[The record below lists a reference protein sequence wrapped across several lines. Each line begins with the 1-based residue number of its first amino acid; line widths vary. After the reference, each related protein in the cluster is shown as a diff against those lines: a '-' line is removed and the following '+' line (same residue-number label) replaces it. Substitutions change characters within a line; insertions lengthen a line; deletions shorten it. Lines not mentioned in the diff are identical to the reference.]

1 VNNISEMVI
10 NWKWLSTQELDQ
22 NISDFIKDSGLSFF
36 AAYNEIVHKT
46 YLNDSDLF
54 KKLCDSFFR
63 LSASYI
69 DDNTKDIINR
79 FKSMADKDVEQFF
92 IETYRNHGKDEV
104 YRIYIFISDNE
115 LRNRMDRILSVASAK
130 FRKVDL
136 LKKLENWSSMD
147 DDSLRTQIEIEL
159 IGSGWTSSASHFAFV
174 RELYINITDDTLRN
188 RVDNILLAM
197 TEPEYLAS
205 GAMDACGRALYVC
218 VNLKLP
224 NYKAHFIKLIN
235 SIDDP
240 NDLSVRHIVNW
251 INIIL
256 KDCPVSEA
264 EEYLVK
270 QMDVVPLN
278 IVELLSNP
286 TKLDYQERNR
296 LTESLVTH
304 SVLKLV
310 NSQLADKFSKILKLQ

>member
-1 VNNISEMVI
+1 MNINETVLQ
-10 NWKWLSTQELDQ
+10 WKYLSSNELDKMIT
-22 NISDFIKDSGLSFF
+22 NFIEDSGLSFF

-63 LSASYI
+63 LSTNYI
-69 DDNTKDIINR
+69 DDNTKNIINR
-79 FKSMADKDVEQFF
+79 FKAMTDENIEQFF

-115 LRNRMDRILSVASAK
+115 LRNRIDRILSVASAK
-130 FRKVDL
+130 FREVDL
-136 LKKLENWSSMD
+136 IKKLENWSSID
-147 DDSLRTQIEIEL
+147 NDSLKTQIETEL

-174 RELYINITDDTLRN
+174 REFYVNITDDALRN
-188 RVDNILLAM
+188 RINNILLAM
-197 TEPEYLAS
+197 TEPEYLKN
-205 GAMDACGRALYVC
+205 GTMDACGRALYVC

-224 NYKAHFIKLIN
+224 GYKAHLIKLIN
-235 SIDDP
+235 SINDP

-256 KDCPVSEA
+256 KDCPVAES

-270 QMDVVPLN
+270 QMEAVPLN

-296 LTESLVTH
+296 LTESLITH
-304 SVLKLV
+304 GVLKLV
-310 NSQLADKFSKILKLQ
+310 NSQLADKFAKILKLH